1 MRYTKLVWDDLQLVK
16 LSKEAPDWERRKEKI
31 VEAMT
36 SSTEIFRQYK
46 HANGQLMKL
55 WKLLDESTVILSDDD
70 LLGWFFILAAEA
82 IEENAT
88 IGARNVIEGTSFPH
102 PIQLDVGDEREA
114 QIEDFSFSL
123 ELFNQRSQKTPLKFN
138 FRGDIYRKCVL

>member
-55 WKLLDESTVILSDDD
+55 WKLLDESTVISSDDD
-70 LLGWFFILAAEA
+70 LLG
-82 IEENAT
+82 
-88 IGARNVIEGTSFPH
+88 
-102 PIQLDVGDEREA
+102 
-114 QIEDFSFSL
+114 
-123 ELFNQRSQKTPLKFN
+123 
-138 FRGDIYRKCVL
+138 